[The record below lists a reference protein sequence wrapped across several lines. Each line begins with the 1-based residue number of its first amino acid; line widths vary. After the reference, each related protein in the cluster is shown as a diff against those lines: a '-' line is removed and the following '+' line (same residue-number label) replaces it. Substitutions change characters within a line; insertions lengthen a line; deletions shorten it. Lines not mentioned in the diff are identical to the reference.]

1 MSIPFTLLLGLLLDH
16 FLGEPARFHPL
27 ILFGKFANY
36 IERKLNSGSNK
47 RRFYNGIIAWGILVL
62 PIPLGYLLLV
72 IVLPYHLLLLVNI
85 YIVYWAV
92 ALNSLNQH
100 GMQIYRP
107 LKANNIKQARYFC
120 SYIVSRD
127 TDSLDEVE
135 ISRATTESM
144 LENGHDGV
152 TATLIYFVIGGAPLV
167 IIHRLSNTLDAMW
180 GYRNSQFNY
189 FGKCSARMDD
199 VLGFISGKITCL
211 LYSLIGLFKGRLKCA
226 LYNAFW
232 QSRNYKSHNGG
243 WVMAS
248 GATVLNVCLGGKSV
262 YFGASV
268 ESPKLGQGEKVNSKH
283 IKASLFLVKKAVL
296 LWLSIVF
303 VWFSIG
309 TTV

>member
-1 MSIPFTLLLGLLLDH
+1 MSILFILIMGLLLDH

-36 IERKLNSGSNK
+36 IEIKLNSGSNK
-47 RRFYNGIIAWGILVL
+47 RRFFNGIIAWCLLVL
-62 PIPLGYLLLV
+62 PIPIMFMLSMF
-72 IVLPYHLLLLVNI
+72 ILPYELLLLFNI

-100 GMQIYRP
+100 GMQIYQP
-107 LKANNIKQARYFC
+107 LKEKNIKQARYFC
-120 SYIVSRD
+120 SYIVSRE
-127 TDSLDEVE
+127 TERLDEVE
-135 ISRATTESM
+135 ISRATTESI

-189 FGKCSARMDD
+189 FGKFSARMDD
-199 VLGFISGKITCL
+199 ILGFVSGKITCL
-211 LYSLIGLFKGRLKCA
+211 LYSLLGLIKGRTKLA
-226 LYNAFW
+226 LYNAYW
-232 QSRNYKSHNGG
+232 QSREYKSHNGG

-262 YFGASV
+262 YFGTSLAS
-268 ESPKLGQGEKVNSKH
+268 PILGGGEKANSTH
-283 IKASLFLVKKAVL
+283 IKASILLVKKAVL
-296 LWLSIVF
+296 LWLLILF
-303 VWFSIG
+303 VCFSLFTIF
-309 TTV
+309 